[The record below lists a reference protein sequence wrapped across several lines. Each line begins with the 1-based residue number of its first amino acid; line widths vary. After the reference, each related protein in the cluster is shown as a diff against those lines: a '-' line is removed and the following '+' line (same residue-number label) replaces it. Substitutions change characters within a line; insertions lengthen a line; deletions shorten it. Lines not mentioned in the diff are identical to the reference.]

1 MEPPLCPACRAQL
14 GNAPTETLIQI
25 IAQLATY
32 NQVALRLLA
41 EGHEV
46 IAHVIPVCPGLGS
59 CRNDLHPGRNAHT
72 GETLKVDDL
81 AAEQCGLVCLS
92 AQRRGRSR
100 SRQG

>member
-46 IAHVIPVCPGLGS
+46 VAHVRAGLRTEHKPHRKKSGGLPQTTDRLARS
-59 CRNDLHPGRNAHT
+59 
-72 GETLKVDDL
+72 VD
-81 AAEQCGLVCLS
+81 
-92 AQRRGRSR
+92 
-100 SRQG
+100 